1 MISYGV
7 IASSTSF
14 HNYSSIGSAG
24 YSGGVVSGSAPVVA
38 ANSPS
43 APTVQ
48 NLTVGVQFGVGNVA
62 TWDPTVNPPGT
73 IYNVFVYDPATA
85 TTTQY
90 TNTLG
95 IGLVSVP
102 PGGAVA
108 VQAVVPD
115 VNGNTTYGPYATYIP
130 PASLGVNLGPG
141 GHL

>member
-1 MISYGV
+1 MIIPGV

-48 NLTVGVQFGVGNVA
+48 NLAVSVQFGVGNVA

-95 IGLVSVP
+95 IGLASVP
-102 PGGAVA
+102 PGGSIA
-108 VQAVVPD
+108 VQPVVTNAD
-115 VNGNTTYGPYATYIP
+115 GLTTYGQYATYIP
-130 PASLGVNLGPG
+130 FNSLDIKLGPG